1 MRTQMY
7 LAVSAALASL
17 ALAPVAIAQ
26 GSASPAPNGS
36 TTAAQAPSKKTDSNG
51 ALSSGDR
58 KFMEKAAQGGLAEVQ
73 LGQLAKDHGMSDEVK
88 EFGNRMVTDH
98 SKANDELKSLA
109 SSKGVTLP
117 TEPDKSD
124 QKKADKLAKLQ
135 GPDFDRAYMKDMVK
149 DHKHDVSEFKKEAK
163 KAKDPDVQK
172 FAQSTLP
179 TLEEH
184 LAMAEKTHDVVQGS
198 KRTGNRETGSTK
210 K

>member
-1 MRTQMY
+1 MRTKMY

-17 ALAPVAIAQ
+17 ALAPVAFAQ
-26 GSASPAPNGS
+26 NSASPAPNGS
-36 TTAAQAPSKKTDSNG
+36 TTAAKAPTKKTDSNG
-51 ALSSGDR
+51 ALSSSDR
-58 KFMEKAAQGGLAEVQ
+58 KFMEKAAIGGLAEVQ
-73 LGQLAKDHGMSDEVK
+73 MGQLAKDHGMSDEVK

-98 SKANDELKSLA
+98 GRANEELKSLA
-109 SSKGVTLP
+109 ASKGVSLP
-117 TEPDKSD
+117 TETDKSH

-135 GPDFDRAYMKDMVK
+135 GPDFDRAYMKDMVS
-149 DHKHDVSEFKKEAK
+149 DHKKDVSEFKKESK

-179 TLEEH
+179 TLQEH